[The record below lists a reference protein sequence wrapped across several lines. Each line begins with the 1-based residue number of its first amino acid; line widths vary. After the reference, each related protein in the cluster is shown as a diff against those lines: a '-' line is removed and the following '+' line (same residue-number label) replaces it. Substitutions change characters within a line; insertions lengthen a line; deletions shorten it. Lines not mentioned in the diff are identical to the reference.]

1 MCYKFSLLFIADFKR
16 NVRFLILEE
25 CKSIKRITIVHIVTK
40 VIFEMHF
47 FFFFPFF
54 FLGKFVTILGGGS
67 IARMTARKISGVG
80 IGSERRAI

>member
-1 MCYKFSLLFIADFKR
+1 MCYKFSLFFIADFKR

-25 CKSIKRITIVHIVTK
+25 CKSIKRITI
-40 VIFEMHF
+40 FSSF
-47 FFFFPFF
+47 FLFF
-54 FLGKFVTILGGGS
+54 FLRKFVTILRGGS